1 MVADPGKVLVSEF
14 FDTKKIEIYANG
26 YVKVSSLLGIINK
39 GTIEKLI
46 AVDGSSEVSKKSG
59 LGRAAGAIFTGGL
72 NLAVS
77 NLRGNAFL
85 NIITENQTHSIMVE
99 APTPSDLKALSVL
112 VATGKSLAQRAASN
126 TSAPIPAA
134 PAAKDLATQLLE
146 LDGLHKSGVLT
157 DEEFSAAKSRLLG

>member
-1 MVADPGKVLVSEF
+1 MVADPGKLLVSEIF
-14 FDTKKIEIYANG
+14 NSKKIEIYANG
-26 YVKVSSLLGIINK
+26 YVKVSSIFGIINK
-39 GTIEKLI
+39 GSIEKLI

-85 NIITENQTHSIMVE
+85 NIITEDQTHSIMVE
-99 APTPSDLKALSVL
+99 APTPSDLKALNVL

-126 TSAPIPAA
+126 NSASIPTA

-146 LDGLHKSGVLT
+146 LDGLHKAGVLT

>member
-126 TSAPIPAA
+126 NSASIPTA

-146 LDGLHKSGVLT
+146 LDGLHKAGVLS
-157 DEEFSAAKSRLLG
+157 DEEYAKAKNKLLE

>member
-126 TSAPIPAA
+126 NSASIPTD
-134 PAAKDLATQLLE
+134 PATKDLATQLLE

>member
-1 MVADPGKVLVSEF
+1 MVADPGILLVSEIF
-14 FDTKKIEIYANG
+14 NSKKIDIYANG
-26 YVKVSSLLGIINK
+26 FVKVSSILGIINK
-39 GTIEKLI
+39 GAIEKLI
-46 AVDGSSEVSKKSG
+46 AVHGSSEVSKKSG

-99 APTPSDLKALSVL
+99 APTPSDLKALNVL
-112 VATGKSLAQRAASN
+112 VATGNSLAQRVSSNTAASV
-126 TSAPIPAA
+126 PAA

>member
-1 MVADPGKVLVSEF
+1 MTADPGKILVNEIF
-14 FDTKKIEIYANG
+14 HTKTIRLYSNG
-26 YVKVSSLLGIINK
+26 YVQVSSILGILDK
-39 GTIEKLI
+39 GRLEKLV
-46 AVDGSSEVSKKSG
+46 AVDGSAEVTKKTG

-99 APTPSDLKALSVL
+99 APTPSDLKALNVL
-112 VATGKSLAQRAASN
+112 VATGKSLAQRASSN
-126 TSAPIPAA
+126 TSESTPPA

-157 DEEFSAAKSRLLG
+157 DQEFSAAKSRLLG